1 MTRSKKPIKA
11 GKRPHAKARPVRT
24 AHAKAA
30 PMRKAMPKVA
40 AKTAKLPKAAPPAK
54 SKSES
59 KPMPKPQLKIAAVV
73 EEQLIVRPVVVK
85 SATTRP
91 PEPHAAMPLKPGA
104 KPVVEGGV
112 EAAAPRE
119 DADSPLLD
127 MSDVAVRK
135 MVTRAKQRGY
145 VTYDELNKVLPSD
158 KVSSEQI
165 EDTMAM
171 LNEMGIN
178 VIESEEQD
186 EQSEVPALAQTK
198 QVATKSEDGEEPY
211 DRTDDPVRMYLR
223 EMGSVELLS
232 REGEIAI
239 AKRIEAGRE
248 LMIGALCESP
258 LTFEALTVWRD
269 ELNEGKVL
277 LRDIIDLEAMYGA
290 GPDAQPVPP
299 ALAAAA
305 VPGVASMGVPVAPP
319 QPQTPLING
328 HAAAPAE
335 LSPNEAALPGESAD
349 GSEPV
354 DPAEAAAAADAAA
367 EAEDFDDEGN
377 LSLAAMEAALKPQVL
392 ETLDQIASL
401 YKKLGKLQ
409 DASVEAALASD
420 ELSSGQE
427 RRFKK
432 LRAETVDLVKSLKLN
447 NNRIEALVDQMY
459 GINRRLVSLEG
470 RLLRLAEA
478 HGVDRADFLRQHFG
492 NELDPNW
499 ARRVARLS
507 GLGWH
512 DFVQEERDRIRQ
524 YRDEIQTLAQEMRQ
538 SISDFRRIVQTV
550 QKGERESGQAKK
562 EMIEANL
569 RLVISIAK
577 KYTNRGLQ
585 FLDLIQEGNI
595 GLMKAVDKFEYRR
608 GYKFSTYATWWIR
621 QAITR
626 SIADQARTIR
636 IPVHMIETINKLVR
650 TSRQML
656 HEIGREPTPEEL
668 AERLAMPLEKVRKV
682 LKIAKEPISLETPI
696 GDEEDSHLG
705 DFIEDKNA
713 ILPIDAA
720 IQANLRETTTRVL
733 ATLTP
738 REERVLRMRFGI
750 GMNTDHTLEEVGQ
763 QFSVTRERIRQIE
776 AKALRKLKH
785 PSRSRK
791 LRSFLDN

>member
-1 MTRSKKPIKA
+1 
-11 GKRPHAKARPVRT
+11 
-24 AHAKAA
+24 
-30 PMRKAMPKVA
+30 
-40 AKTAKLPKAAPPAK
+40 
-54 SKSES
+54 
-59 KPMPKPQLKIAAVV
+59 
-73 EEQLIVRPVVVK
+73 
-85 SATTRP
+85 
-91 PEPHAAMPLKPGA
+91 
-104 KPVVEGGV
+104 
-112 EAAAPRE
+112 
-119 DADSPLLD
+119 
-127 MSDVAVRK
+127 
-135 MVTRAKQRGY
+135 
-145 VTYDELNKVLPSD
+145 
-158 KVSSEQI
+158 
-165 EDTMAM
+165 
-171 LNEMGIN
+171 
-178 VIESEEQD
+178 
-186 EQSEVPALAQTK
+186 
-198 QVATKSEDGEEPY
+198 
-211 DRTDDPVRMYLR
+211 
-223 EMGSVELLS
+223 
-232 REGEIAI
+232 
-239 AKRIEAGRE
+239 
-248 LMIGALCESP
+248 
-258 LTFEALTVWRD
+258 
-269 ELNEGKVL
+269 
-277 LRDIIDLEAMYGA
+277 
-290 GPDAQPVPP
+290 
-299 ALAAAA
+299 
-305 VPGVASMGVPVAPP
+305 
-319 QPQTPLING
+319 
-328 HAAAPAE
+328 
-335 LSPNEAALPGESAD
+335 
-349 GSEPV
+349 
-354 DPAEAAAAADAAA
+354 
-367 EAEDFDDEGN
+367 
-377 LSLAAMEAALKPQVL
+377 MEAALKPQVL
-392 ETLDQIASL
+392 ETLDQIANL

-409 DASVEAALASD
+409 DASVEAALGAD
-420 ELSSGQE
+420 ELSTSQE

-432 LRAETVDLVKSLKLN
+432 LRNDTVDLVKGLKLN

-478 HGVDRADFLRQHFG
+478 HGVDRADFLKEHFG

-499 ARRVARLS
+499 ARRVGRLQRVRAGGIS
-507 GLGWH
+507 SPTSATRSTAL
-512 DFVQEERDRIRQ
+512 
-524 YRDEIQTLAQEMRQ
+524 RDEIQTLAQEMRQ
-538 SISDFRRIVQTV
+538 SIVEYRRIVQTV
-550 QKGERESGQAKK
+550 QKGERESGVAKK

>member
-1 MTRSKKPIKA
+1 MATKRTTQTRKSAAGAKRQVKKAKT
-11 GKRPHAKARPVRT
+11 GKPART
-24 AHAKAA
+24 KAA
-30 PMRKAMPKVA
+30 AIA
-40 AKTAKLPKAAPPAK
+40 
-54 SKSES
+54 SKSIRTPS
-59 KPMPKPQLKIAAVV
+59 
-73 EEQLIVRPVVVK
+73 K
-85 SATTRP
+85 SARRGKS
-91 PEPHAAMPLKPGA
+91 AAMPLTKKKPDIKVVPQPKAEAPVEERRVVAPSVA
-104 KPVVEGGV
+104 KPVDAKTEPQIEVKIEAQVKPVADGV
-112 EAAAPRE
+112 EVAPARE
-119 DADSPLLD
+119 ESDSPLLD
-127 MSDVAVRK
+127 LSDVAVRK

-186 EQSEVPALAQTK
+186 EQGELPALAQAK
-198 QVATKSEDGEEPY
+198 QVVVKTGDEEEPY

-277 LRDIIDLEAMYGA
+277 LRDIIDLEAMYGG
-290 GPDAQPVPP
+290 GPDAQSV
-299 ALAAAA
+299 AA
-305 VPGVASMGVPVAPP
+305 VPAAIPPFAPGAAQPV
-319 QPQTPLING
+319 LVNG
-328 HAAAPAE
+328 HSAPGVT
-335 LSPNEAALPGESAD
+335 EATPPETTVEGAPEAPIDPG
-349 GSEPV
+349 
-354 DPAEAAAAADAAA
+354 EAAAAADAAA

-377 LSLAAMEAALKPQVL
+377 LSLAAMEASLKPQML
-392 ETLDQIASL
+392 EKLDQIASL
-401 YKKLGKLQ
+401 YKRLGRLQ

-427 RRFKK
+427 RRYKK
-432 LRAETVDLVKSLKLN
+432 LRAETVELVKSLKLN

-459 GINRRLVSLEG
+459 GINRRLVSIEG

-478 HGVDRADFLRQHFG
+478 HGVDRVEFLKQHFG

-499 ARRVARLS
+499 ARRVGRLS

-512 DFVQEERDRIRQ
+512 DFVHEERDRIRQ
-524 YRDEIQTLAQEMRQ
+524 YRDEVQTLAQEMRQ
-538 SISDFRRIVQTV
+538 SISDFRRIVHTV

-713 ILPIDAA
+713 VLPIDAA

>member
-1 MTRSKKPIKA
+1 
-11 GKRPHAKARPVRT
+11 
-24 AHAKAA
+24 
-30 PMRKAMPKVA
+30 
-40 AKTAKLPKAAPPAK
+40 
-54 SKSES
+54 
-59 KPMPKPQLKIAAVV
+59 
-73 EEQLIVRPVVVK
+73 
-85 SATTRP
+85 
-91 PEPHAAMPLKPGA
+91 
-104 KPVVEGGV
+104 
-112 EAAAPRE
+112 
-119 DADSPLLD
+119 
-127 MSDVAVRK
+127 
-135 MVTRAKQRGY
+135 
-145 VTYDELNKVLPSD
+145 
-158 KVSSEQI
+158 
-165 EDTMAM
+165 
-171 LNEMGIN
+171 
-178 VIESEEQD
+178 
-186 EQSEVPALAQTK
+186 
-198 QVATKSEDGEEPY
+198 
-211 DRTDDPVRMYLR
+211 
-223 EMGSVELLS
+223 
-232 REGEIAI
+232 
-239 AKRIEAGRE
+239 
-248 LMIGALCESP
+248 
-258 LTFEALTVWRD
+258 
-269 ELNEGKVL
+269 
-277 LRDIIDLEAMYGA
+277 
-290 GPDAQPVPP
+290 
-299 ALAAAA
+299 
-305 VPGVASMGVPVAPP
+305 
-319 QPQTPLING
+319 
-328 HAAAPAE
+328 
-335 LSPNEAALPGESAD
+335 
-349 GSEPV
+349 
-354 DPAEAAAAADAAA
+354 
-367 EAEDFDDEGN
+367 
-377 LSLAAMEAALKPQVL
+377 
-392 ETLDQIASL
+392 
-401 YKKLGKLQ
+401 
-409 DASVEAALASD
+409 
-420 ELSSGQE
+420 
-427 RRFKK
+427 
-432 LRAETVDLVKSLKLN
+432 
-447 NNRIEALVDQMY
+447 
-459 GINRRLVSLEG
+459 
-470 RLLRLAEA
+470 
-478 HGVDRADFLRQHFG
+478 
-492 NELDPNW
+492 
-499 ARRVARLS
+499 LS

-512 DFVQEERDRIRQ
+512 DFVHEERDRIRQ
-524 YRDEIQTLAQEMRQ
+524 YRDEVQTLAQEMRQ
-538 SISDFRRIVQTV
+538 SISDFRRIVHTV

-713 ILPIDAA
+713 VLPIDAA